1 MAVFLGTT
9 GNIRLRRGSGVNASI
24 LEDVIATYDV
34 STTLNRLSF
43 DKSLDNI
50 LTGDRVEISTTDAR
64 GLVCFASSN
73 WNSGVV
79 ESTIAAYVN
88 VNAVG
93 GLRFFDSFENAV
105 NNVRSA
111 EYTLTSFA
119 GADIPI
125 SVSVRD
131 TAYNVLGNVTSYE
144 LNTSR
149 EAVDTTTLSDKF
161 RNQYNAGLISGNGR
175 IECLF
180 DVTTTG
186 IKETPLLALQT
197 IQRLEIGSSC
207 DLALYVIDASLTGKT
222 TSVFYELE
230 AVITETG
237 ITVDTENA
245 ITCTINFVSTGEIR
259 LLVGE
264 PSGYVLKEDDDRIQF
279 EQSLD
284 FLLQETED

>member
-1 MAVFLGTT
+1 MTVFLGTT

>member
-9 GNIRLRRGSGVNASI
+9 GNIRLRRGSGVRSSI

-34 STTLNRLSF
+34 STTLNRLGF

-50 LTGDRVEISTTDAR
+50 LTGDRVEISTADAR

-73 WNSGVV
+73 WSSGVV
-79 ESTIAAYVN
+79 ENTIAAYVN

-149 EAVDTTTLSDKF
+149 EAVDTTALSDKF

-207 DLALYVIDASLTGKT
+207 DLALYVVDASLTGET

-264 PSGYVLKEDDDRIQF
+264 PSGYVLKEDDDRIQLD
-279 EQSLD
+279 QSLD

>member
-9 GNIRLRRGSGVNASI
+9 GNIRLRRGSGIRAAT
-24 LEDVIATYDV
+24 LEDVISANDV
-34 STTLNRLSF
+34 NTALNRLGF

-50 LTGDRVEISTTDAR
+50 LTGDRIEISTNDAR

-111 EYTLTSFA
+111 EYTLTSFV

-125 SVSVRD
+125 TVSVRD

-149 EAVDTTTLSDKF
+149 EAVDTTTLNDKF
-161 RNQYNAGLISGNGR
+161 RSQYNAGLISGNGR

-186 IKETPLLALQT
+186 IKETPLLILQT
-197 IQRLEIGSSC
+197 IQRLELGSSC
-207 DLALYVIDASLTGKT
+207 DLALYVIDASLTGET

-230 AVITETG
+230 AVITEAG
-237 ITVDTENA
+237 ITVDTENV

-264 PSGYVLKEDDDRIQF
+264 PSGYVLKEDDNRIQF

>member
-9 GNIRLRRGSGVNASI
+9 GNIRLRRGSGVSQTL
-24 LEDVIATYDV
+24 LEDVIDANDINT
-34 STTLNRLSF
+34 SLNRLSF
-43 DKSLDNI
+43 DKALDNL
-50 LTGDRVEISTTDAR
+50 LTGDRVEIATTDSR

-79 ESTIAAYVN
+79 ESTISAYVN

-93 GLRFFDSFENAV
+93 GLRFFDSFENSV
-105 NNVRSA
+105 NNVRAA

-125 SVSVRD
+125 TVSVRD
-131 TAYNVLGNVTSYE
+131 IAYNVLGNVTSYE

-180 DVTTTG
+180 DATTTG
-186 IKETPLLALQT
+186 IKETPLFVLQT
-197 IQRLEIGSSC
+197 IQRLDIGSSC
-207 DLALYVIDASLTGKT
+207 DLALYVVDASLTGET

-230 AVITETG
+230 AIITETG
-237 ITVDTENA
+237 ITVDTDNA

>member
-9 GNIRLRRGSGVNASI
+9 GNIRLRRGSGISTSI
-24 LEDVIATYDV
+24 IEDVIDPNDV
-34 STTLNRLSF
+34 NTSLNRLGF

-50 LTGDRVEISTTDAR
+50 LTGDRIEISTTDAR

-73 WNSGVV
+73 WSSGVV

-93 GLRFFDSFENAV
+93 GLRFFGTFENAV
-105 NNVRSA
+105 NNVRAA

-119 GADIPI
+119 GAEIPI

-131 TAYNVLGNVTSYE
+131 TTYNVLGNVTSYE

-186 IKETPLLALQT
+186 IKETPLLVLQT

-207 DLALYVIDASLTGKT
+207 DLALYVVDSSLTGET

-259 LLVGE
+259 LLVGA
-264 PSGYVLKEDDDRIQF
+264 PSGYVLKEDDDRIQL

-284 FLLQETED
+284 FLLQGTED

>member
-9 GNIRLRRGSGVNASI
+9 GNIRLRRGSGISASVI
-24 LEDVIATYDV
+24 EDVIDPNDV
-34 STTLNRLSF
+34 NTSLNRLGF

-50 LTGDRVEISTTDAR
+50 LTGDRIEISTTDAR

-79 ESTIAAYVN
+79 ENTIAAYVN

-105 NNVRSA
+105 NNVRAS
-111 EYTLTSFA
+111 EYTLTSFV
-119 GADIPI
+119 GAAIPI

-186 IKETPLLALQT
+186 IKETPLLVLQT

-207 DLALYVIDASLTGKT
+207 DLALYVVDSSLTGET

-264 PSGYVLKEDDDRIQF
+264 PSGYVLKEDYDRIQF

>member
-9 GNIRLRRGSGVNASI
+9 GNIRLRRGSGISTSA
-24 LEDVIATYDV
+24 LEDVIAANDINT
-34 STTLNRLSF
+34 SLNRLGF

-50 LTGDRVEISTTDAR
+50 LTGDRIEISTTDAR

-73 WNSGVV
+73 WSSGVV
-79 ESTIAAYVN
+79 ENTIAAYVN
-88 VNAVG
+88 INAVG

-111 EYTLTSFA
+111 EYTLTSFV

-180 DVTTTG
+180 DITTTG
-186 IKETPLLALQT
+186 IKETPLLVLQT

-207 DLALYVIDASLTGKT
+207 DLALYVVDSSLTGET

-230 AVITETG
+230 GVITETG

>member
-9 GNIRLRRGSGVNASI
+9 GNIRLRRGSGIRAAT
-24 LEDVIATYDV
+24 LEDVISANDV
-34 STTLNRLSF
+34 NTALNRLGF

-50 LTGDRVEISTTDAR
+50 LTGDRIEISTNDAR

-73 WNSGVV
+73 WSSGVV

-105 NNVRSA
+105 NNVRAA

-125 SVSVRD
+125 TVSVRD

-186 IKETPLLALQT
+186 IKETPLFVLQT
-197 IQRLEIGSSC
+197 IQRLDIGSSC
-207 DLALYVIDASLTGKT
+207 DLALYVVDASLTGET

-237 ITVDTENA
+237 ITVDTENV